1 MATRLTEHELAITLS
16 KKGYSIQ
23 SSFGK
28 GVRSAFDTK
37 TEGDGK
43 APNVE
48 QHSGPEPL
56 GTQRVALRYSGPCV
70 VRFQFFRRRLA
81 DPDGNS
87 GKYYLDAL
95 RYAGALEDDSE
106 RHIRLVTEPQVKVEK
121 DEDERVEITLEY
133 ESVDV
138 NNLWREV

>member
-1 MATRLTEHELAITLS
+1 MATRLTEHDLALTLT

-28 GVRSAFDTK
+28 GIKSTLGSQV
-37 TEGDGK
+37 DGK
-43 APNVE
+43 GKTADVE
-48 QHSGPEPL
+48 QHTGPEPL
-56 GTQRVALRYSGPCV
+56 GKKRVALRYSGPV
-70 VRFQFFRRRLA
+70 LVRFQFFRRRLA

-106 RHIRLVTEPQVKVEK
+106 RHIRLVTEPQQKVETN
-121 DEDERVEITLEY
+121 EEERVEITLEY
-133 ESVDV
+133 ESVDL
-138 NNLWREV
+138 NNLWKEV